1 MQSKMQQIDT
11 YTRKLLAP
19 LLKHIASQP
28 TLNNTKI
35 NLPLTYIPE
44 PITTLAQILSTALA
58 MQNASATGD
67 TSDNTGLSSLAQD
80 SIAFALR
87 QVEEELAIVT
97 EQTLMSSITTL
108 TQKYQLALPL
118 YSEQHSITF
127 FILLNK
133 RA

>member
-1 MQSKMQQIDT
+1 MQQIDT

-58 MQNASATGD
+58 MQSADNA
-67 TSDNTGLSSLAQD
+67 GLSSLAQD

-97 EQTLMSSITTL
+97 EQTLITNIQVL

>member
-1 MQSKMQQIDT
+1 MQQIDT

-58 MQNASATGD
+58 MQSA
-67 TSDNTGLSSLAQD
+67 DNTGLSSLAQD

-97 EQTLMSSITTL
+97 EQTLVTNITTL

>member
-1 MQSKMQQIDT
+1 MQQIDT

-58 MQNASATGD
+58 MQNPN
-67 TSDNTGLSSLAQD
+67 NTGLSSLAQD

-97 EQTLMSSITTL
+97 EQTLVSSITDL
-108 TQKYQLALPL
+108 TKKYQLALPL

>member
-1 MQSKMQQIDT
+1 MQQIDT

-58 MQNASATGD
+58 MQNP
-67 TSDNTGLSSLAQD
+67 DNTGLSSLAQD

-97 EQTLMSSITTL
+97 EQTLIANIQAL

>member
-1 MQSKMQQIDT
+1 MQQIDT

-58 MQNASATGD
+58 MQSV
-67 TSDNTGLSSLAQD
+67 DNTGLSSLAQD

-97 EQTLMSSITTL
+97 EQTLIANTQAL

-133 RA
+133 RV

>member
-1 MQSKMQQIDT
+1 MQQIDT

-58 MQNASATGD
+58 MQSTSNA
-67 TSDNTGLSSLAQD
+67 GLSSLAQD

-97 EQTLMSSITTL
+97 EQTLVTNITTL

>member
-1 MQSKMQQIDT
+1 MQSQMQQIDT

-58 MQNASATGD
+58 MQST
-67 TSDNTGLSSLAQD
+67 DNTGLSSLAQD

-97 EQTLMSSITTL
+97 EQTLIANTQAL

>member
-1 MQSKMQQIDT
+1 MQQIDT

-58 MQNASATGD
+58 MQST
-67 TSDNTGLSSLAQD
+67 DNTGLNSLAQD

-97 EQTLMSSITTL
+97 EQTLIANTQVL

>member
-1 MQSKMQQIDT
+1 MQQIDT

-58 MQNASATGD
+58 MQSV
-67 TSDNTGLSSLAQD
+67 DNTGLSSLAQD

-97 EQTLMSSITTL
+97 EQTLVTNITAL

>member
-1 MQSKMQQIDT
+1 MQQIDT

-58 MQNASATGD
+58 MQSA
-67 TSDNTGLSSLAQD
+67 DNTGLSSLAQD

-97 EQTLMSSITTL
+97 EQTLIANIQML

>member
-1 MQSKMQQIDT
+1 MQQIDT

-58 MQNASATGD
+58 MQSAS
-67 TSDNTGLSSLAQD
+67 NTGLSSLAQD

-97 EQTLMSSITTL
+97 EQTLIANIASL

>member
-1 MQSKMQQIDT
+1 MQQIDT

-58 MQNASATGD
+58 MQKASAAGD
-67 TSDNTGLSSLAQD
+67 PSARLYSIRTQAGRRRISYSNRANPNHQHPSANSEISTSS
-80 SIAFALR
+80 
-87 QVEEELAIVT
+87 
-97 EQTLMSSITTL
+97 TTL
-108 TQKYQLALPL
+108 Q
-118 YSEQHSITF
+118 
-127 FILLNK
+127 
-133 RA
+133 

>member
-1 MQSKMQQIDT
+1 MQQIDT

-58 MQNASATGD
+58 MQST
-67 TSDNTGLSSLAQD
+67 DNTGLSSLAQD

-97 EQTLMSSITTL
+97 EQTLIANTSTL

>member
-1 MQSKMQQIDT
+1 MQQIDT
-11 YTRKLLAP
+11 YTRKTLAP
-19 LLKHIASQP
+19 ILKYIASQP

-35 NLPLTYIPE
+35 NLPLTYIPG
-44 PITTLAQILSTALA
+44 PTTTLAQILNTALA
-58 MQNASATGD
+58 LQSTDKPN
-67 TSDNTGLSSLAQD
+67 LSTLAQD

-97 EQTLMSSITTL
+97 EQTLIANTSAL
-108 TQKYQLALPL
+108 VQKYQLALPL

>member
-1 MQSKMQQIDT
+1 MQQIDT

-58 MQNASATGD
+58 MQST
-67 TSDNTGLSSLAQD
+67 DNTGLSSLAQD

-97 EQTLMSSITTL
+97 EQTLITNITAL

>member
-1 MQSKMQQIDT
+1 MQQIDT

-58 MQNASATGD
+58 MQNPGNS
-67 TSDNTGLSSLAQD
+67 GLSSLAQD

-97 EQTLMSSITTL
+97 EQTLITNIQVL

>member
-1 MQSKMQQIDT
+1 MQQIDT

-58 MQNASATGD
+58 MQSV
-67 TSDNTGLSSLAQD
+67 DNTGLSSLAQD

-97 EQTLMSSITTL
+97 EQTLITNISAL

>member
-1 MQSKMQQIDT
+1 MQQIDT

-58 MQNASATGD
+58 MQSAS
-67 TSDNTGLSSLAQD
+67 NTGLSSLAQD

-97 EQTLMSSITTL
+97 EQTLIANITTL

>member
-1 MQSKMQQIDT
+1 MQQIDT

-58 MQNASATGD
+58 MQSTDNA
-67 TSDNTGLSSLAQD
+67 GLSSLAQD

-97 EQTLMSSITTL
+97 EQTLVTNITAL

>member
-1 MQSKMQQIDT
+1 MQSQMQQIDT

-58 MQNASATGD
+58 MQSA
-67 TSDNTGLSSLAQD
+67 DNTGLSSLAQD

-97 EQTLMSSITTL
+97 EQTLVTNISAL

>member
-1 MQSKMQQIDT
+1 MQQIDT

-58 MQNASATGD
+58 MQNP
-67 TSDNTGLSSLAQD
+67 DNTGLSSLAQD

-97 EQTLMSSITTL
+97 EQTLITNTQAL

>member
-1 MQSKMQQIDT
+1 MQSQMQQIDT

-58 MQNASATGD
+58 MQNP
-67 TSDNTGLSSLAQD
+67 DNTGLSSLAQD

-97 EQTLMSSITTL
+97 EQTLIANTQAL

>member
-1 MQSKMQQIDT
+1 MQQIDT

-44 PITTLAQILSTALA
+44 PIPTLAQILSTALA
-58 MQNASATGD
+58 MQSAS
-67 TSDNTGLSSLAQD
+67 NTGLSSLAQD

-97 EQTLMSSITTL
+97 EQTLIANITTL

>member
-1 MQSKMQQIDT
+1 MQQIDT

-58 MQNASATGD
+58 MQST
-67 TSDNTGLSSLAQD
+67 DNTGLSSLAQD

-97 EQTLMSSITTL
+97 EQTLITNISAL

>member
-1 MQSKMQQIDT
+1 MQQIDT

-58 MQNASATGD
+58 MQS
-67 TSDNTGLSSLAQD
+67 TSNTGLSSLAQD

-97 EQTLMSSITTL
+97 EQTLVTNTQAL

>member
-1 MQSKMQQIDT
+1 MQQIDT

-58 MQNASATGD
+58 MQSTDNA
-67 TSDNTGLSSLAQD
+67 GLSSLAQD

-97 EQTLMSSITTL
+97 EQTLIANIQML

>member
-1 MQSKMQQIDT
+1 MQQIDT

-58 MQNASATGD
+58 MQSTN
-67 TSDNTGLSSLAQD
+67 NLGLSSLAQD

-97 EQTLMSSITTL
+97 EQTLIANTQAL

>member
-1 MQSKMQQIDT
+1 MQQIDT

-58 MQNASATGD
+58 MQSV
-67 TSDNTGLSSLAQD
+67 DNTGLSSLAQD

-97 EQTLMSSITTL
+97 EQTLIANTQVL

>member
-1 MQSKMQQIDT
+1 MQQIDT

-58 MQNASATGD
+58 MQSV
-67 TSDNTGLSSLAQD
+67 DNTGLSSLAQD

-97 EQTLMSSITTL
+97 EQTLIANIASL

>member
-1 MQSKMQQIDT
+1 MQQIDT

-58 MQNASATGD
+58 MQSAD
-67 TSDNTGLSSLAQD
+67 SGLKTLAQD

>member
-1 MQSKMQQIDT
+1 MQQIDT

-58 MQNASATGD
+58 MQSV
-67 TSDNTGLSSLAQD
+67 DNTGLSSLAQD

-97 EQTLMSSITTL
+97 EQTLIANTQAL

>member
-1 MQSKMQQIDT
+1 MQQIDT

-58 MQNASATGD
+58 MQNP
-67 TSDNTGLSSLAQD
+67 DNTGLSSLAQD

-97 EQTLMSSITTL
+97 EQTLIAQASDL
-108 TQKYQLALPL
+108 AQKYQLVLPL
-118 YSEQHSITF
+118 YSEQHNVFF

>member
-1 MQSKMQQIDT
+1 MQQIDT

-58 MQNASATGD
+58 MQST
-67 TSDNTGLSSLAQD
+67 DNTGLSSLAQD

-97 EQTLMSSITTL
+97 EQTLITNIQAL

>member
-1 MQSKMQQIDT
+1 MQQIDT

-58 MQNASATGD
+58 MQSV
-67 TSDNTGLSSLAQD
+67 DNPGLSSLAQD

-97 EQTLMSSITTL
+97 EQTLVTNIQAL

>member
-1 MQSKMQQIDT
+1 MQQIDT

-44 PITTLAQILSTALA
+44 PITTLAQILSTVLA
-58 MQNASATGD
+58 MQST
-67 TSDNTGLSSLAQD
+67 DNTGLSSLAQD

-97 EQTLMSSITTL
+97 EQTLIANIQVL

-118 YSEQHSITF
+118 YSEQHNITF

>member
-1 MQSKMQQIDT
+1 MQQIDT

-58 MQNASATGD
+58 MQS
-67 TSDNTGLSSLAQD
+67 TSNTGLSSLAQD

-87 QVEEELAIVT
+87 QVEEELTIVT
-97 EQTLMSSITTL
+97 EQTLIANIQAL